1 MNGNISLVDG
11 RLVCGALILRHVF
24 QYGFV
29 FGIVHLVA
37 GVTAP
42 IFAHFG
48 NQWGP
53 KLLYNAGAFLQG
65 FAGISFG
72 LLEYVDGTA
81 AFLGLSYF
89 LRLP

>member
-1 MNGNISLVDG
+1 M
-11 RLVCGALILRHVF
+11 
-24 QYGFV
+24 
-29 FGIVHLVA
+29 A

-89 LRLP
+89 LRYLKICMLIVLLQRHMIIVRLNKLN